1 MDRQQQNAG
10 RQSSRRTLPAGA
22 YKDLHSRGFDA
33 VQPQDDERVQVDA
46 NGAAGA
52 SGAQAA
58 EGGAAARGSHV
69 QMPRNSARLQVQLR
83 VDYAYL
89 DKNGGDGRYPV
100 VFHDRAVQPQ
110 DDEQMQLDAG
120 SPMSPGMQANA
131 EAYAANEE
139 QQQQQ
144 PQQPEKQ
151 REKQPEEQSEAGQM
165 PGAMDGNLLVVHT
178 TMRGKW
184 GSDQHGLRME
194 VLAQKP
200 TDTLFGVK
208 SAAKKILGIYGIPGK
223 YTRCTYQTS
232 APAESSD
239 EEDTDSNNTM
249 PEREID
255 PEQETIAS
263 ALQWNAANGL
273 PPNEVWV
280 AFDKREK
287 GAGGAGGAGGAA
299 GAAGAVDAARVAG
312 VPAEVVKVER
322 LHESYWCSRC
332 DLDWVRKYGRTEQ
345 FAREEG
351 GVWLP
356 HPTPKGV

>member
-144 PQQPEKQ
+144 PQQSEEQ
-151 REKQPEEQSEAGQM
+151 EQQQQPEQQSEM
-165 PGAMDGNLLVVHT
+165 PRAMDGNLLVVHT

-208 SAAKKILGIYGIPGK
+208 SAAKKILWMYGIPGK